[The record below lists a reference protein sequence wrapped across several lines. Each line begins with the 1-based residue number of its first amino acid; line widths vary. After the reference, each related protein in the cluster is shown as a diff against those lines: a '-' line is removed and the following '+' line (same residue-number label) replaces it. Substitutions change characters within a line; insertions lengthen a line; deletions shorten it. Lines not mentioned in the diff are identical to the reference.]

1 MTRTPAK
8 LDVLRTAGAIP
19 VLCDLFDAAAL
30 SAYAR
35 EFAPDLV
42 MHQVTDLPDDRTRIP
57 DFRTRNDRV
66 RSEGTRNL
74 IDAAR
79 TARAR
84 VLAQSIAWNIGPV
97 IEAHEH
103 LILETDGTVLR
114 YGQLYGPGTY
124 YQDTLPD
131 GPRTVLSAGDREVTV
146 VTSMRNPRVVVFAN
160 LLSDAE
166 CDEIVQLASARLARS
181 ETVQTETG
189 SSEVNEARTSDG
201 MFFERGEHP
210 VCARLESRLATLLSW
225 PIENGEGLQVLRY
238 RPGAEYKPHY
248 DYFDP
253 AQPGTPTILK
263 RGGQRVASIVCYLN
277 TPTRGGATIFPDVQL
292 DVAPVKGNAVFFS
305 YDRAHPATR
314 SLHGGAPVIE
324 GEKWVATKWLREG
337 RFT

>member
-1 MTRTPAK
+1 VRIFLAGASGVIGCRRLPLLVGAGHEVAAMTRTPAK

-131 GPRTVLSAGDREVTV
+131 GPRIHVDEAARRTLAYLAGPAGIFT
-146 VTSMRNPRVVVFAN
+146 
-160 LLSDAE
+160 
-166 CDEIVQLASARLARS
+166 IVDGE
-181 ETVQTETG
+181 ET
-189 SSEVNEARTSDG
+189 
-201 MFFERGEHP
+201 P
-210 VCARLESRLATLLSW
+210 
-225 PIENGEGLQVLRY
+225 
-238 RPGAEYKPHY
+238 PG
-248 DYFDP
+248 
-253 AQPGTPTILK
+253 
-263 RGGQRVASIVCYLN
+263 C
-277 TPTRGGATIFPDVQL
+277 
-292 DVAPVKGNAVFFS
+292 
-305 YDRAHPATR
+305 
-314 SLHGGAPVIE
+314 
-324 GEKWVATKWLREG
+324 
-337 RFT
+337 